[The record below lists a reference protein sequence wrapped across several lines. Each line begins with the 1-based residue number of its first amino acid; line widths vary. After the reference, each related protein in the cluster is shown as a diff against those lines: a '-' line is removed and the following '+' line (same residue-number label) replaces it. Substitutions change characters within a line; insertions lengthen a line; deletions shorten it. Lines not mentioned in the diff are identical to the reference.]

1 MKICVYGAGAIG
13 GYVAVKLA
21 QTGHKVSVVARGE
34 HLRAIRE
41 KGLTLKQAGTRYHAR
56 VQAAENPHDL
66 GPQDYVFVSVK
77 APSLP
82 GVIPHLGPLLGPET
96 AVVTAMNGMPWWFF
110 HGFGAQA
117 GRQLGSVD
125 PGGAL
130 AKALPVERII
140 GCVLHIACSV
150 PEPGL
155 IVHNNQNRFLFG
167 EPAGQITPRV
177 TALAA
182 AAKQAGLDAEARDD
196 IQRQIWIKLLGNMSM
211 APLSI
216 LTQTTVDRVA
226 HEPGLRKVCRAMME
240 EATAIG
246 AHFGLVSDMDIDA
259 RIDLG
264 GKLVGFRTS
273 MLQDLDKGRPVELD
287 ALTKVVLELADIAGI
302 KAPTIEM
309 VYHLAAER
317 ARVAGLYR

>member
-13 GYVAVKLA
+13 GFVAVKLA

-34 HLRAIRE
+34 HLKAIRE
-41 KGLTLKQAGTRYHAR
+41 KGLTLKEGGTRYHAR
-56 VQAAENPHDL
+56 VQAAEDPQAL
-66 GPQDYVFVSVK
+66 GPQDYVVVSVK

-82 GVIPHLGPLLGPET
+82 GVIPKLGPLLGQET
-96 AVVTAMNGMPWWFF
+96 TVVTAMNGLPWWFF
-110 HGFGAQA
+110 HGFGAHA
-117 GRQLGSVD
+117 GRRLKSTD
-125 PGGAL
+125 PDGAL
-130 AKALPVERII
+130 AAALPMQRIV
-140 GCVLHIACSV
+140 GCVMHIACSV

-167 EPAGQITPRV
+167 EPAGPITPRV
-177 TALAA
+177 AA
-182 AAKQAGLDAEARDD
+182 IVEAAKAAGIGAEARDD
-196 IQRQIWIKLLGNMSM
+196 IRRQFWIKLLGNMSM

-226 HEPGLRKVCRAMME
+226 HEPALRKICKAMME
-240 EATAIG
+240 EATAVG
-246 AHFGLVSDMDIDA
+246 AHFGLASDMDIDA

-287 ALTKVVLELADIAGI
+287 ALTGSVLELAEIAGM
-302 KAPTIEM
+302 KAPTIEL
-309 VYHLAAER
+309 VFALAAER